1 MKSLHLTFFLLLS
14 ALILNSC
21 KNEPKT
27 TSAEVTNTPAA
38 KAKTD
43 GDISTLELLDH
54 DIDITPEGSKLFL
67 EGFFKNSL
75 VKGAITINNGSLHIK
90 DGLITKGAFNLD
102 MNSIEMVANVDESM
116 ITFLKSKDVFDNQRF
131 TNGSFI
137 IEECTKAINDQQATH
152 LIKGTLELMGKSI
165 PFNTKARIDYRPK
178 FITILTPG
186 IKIKASELGIKMADP
201 SQDNLY
207 FSLTLNGQVL

>member
-27 TSAEVTNTPAA
+27 TSAEVTNAPAA

-43 GDISTLELLDH
+43 GDISTLEVLDH

-75 VKGAITINNGSLHIK
+75 VKGAITINKGSLHIK

-165 PFNTKARIDYRPK
+165 PFNTKARIDYRDRK
-178 FITILTPG
+178 
-186 IKIKASELGIKMADP
+186 S
-201 SQDNLY
+201 
-207 FSLTLNGQVL
+207 VV

>member
-43 GDISTLELLDH
+43 GDISTLEVLDH

-75 VKGAITINNGSLHIK
+75 V
-90 DGLITKGAFNLD
+90 
-102 MNSIEMVANVDESM
+102 NVDESM

>member
-1 MKSLHLTFFLLLS
+1 MKLIDLTCFLFLS
-14 ALILNSC
+14 TLILISC

-27 TSAEVTNTPAA
+27 TSAEVSSTPAA

-43 GDISTLELLDH
+43 GDVSTLEVLDH
-54 DIDITPEGSKLFL
+54 DIEITPEGSKLFL

-75 VKGAITINNGSLHIK
+75 VKGAITINKGSLHVK
-90 DGLITKGAFNLD
+90 DGLISKGIFNLD
-102 MNSIEMVANVDESM
+102 MNTIEMVANVDESM
-116 ITFLKSKDVFDNQRF
+116 IAFLKSKDAFDSQRYS
-131 TNGSFI
+131 NGSFI

-152 LIKGTLELMGKSI
+152 IIKGTIELMGKTI
-165 PFNTKARIDYRPK
+165 PFNTKARIDYKPK

-186 IKIKASELGIKMADP
+186 IKIKASDLGIKMSDP